1 MAGNK
6 GGILPEEI
14 LRYYELG
21 LEADRL
27 STAVGELERVRTQE
41 IIQRHLPDPPSI
53 ILDVGGGPG
62 TYACWLSERGYEVH
76 LVDPVPLHI
85 EQARLASTRQASL
98 SIASVHLGDARR
110 LGFAD
115 ECAHVVLLLG
125 PLYHLTRRRER
136 ISALQEAHRV
146 LKRGGLLFAVGI
158 SRFASTLAGL
168 IEGHFQDPAFIEIA
182 QQDLADGQHRNPTEK
197 ASYFTT
203 SFFHHPSQL
212 QAEVQDAGFSLE
224 NLLSIEG
231 PAVFLQDLE
240 AQWKDPGQRETI
252 LEAVRWLEGEPSLLG
267 FTGHIAAIGRKPR

>member
-1 MAGNK
+1 MEGGE

-14 LRYYELG
+14 QRYYELG

-41 IIQRHLPDPPSI
+41 IIQRYLPDPPSI

-62 TYACWLSERGYEVH
+62 TYACWLAERGYEVH
-76 LVDPVPLHI
+76 LVDPVPLHL
-85 EQARLASTRQASL
+85 EQAWAASTRQAPSP
-98 SIASVHLGDARR
+98 IASIHLGDARR
-110 LGFAD
+110 LAFAD
-115 ECAHVVLLLG
+115 ACAQVVLLLG

-146 LKRGGLLFAVGI
+146 LERGGLLFAVGI

-182 QQDLADGQHRNPTEK
+182 KQDLADGQHRNPTRK

-203 SFFHHPSQL
+203 SFFHHPSEL
-212 QAEVQDAGFSLE
+212 KAEVREAGFSLE
-224 NLLSIEG
+224 SLLSVEG
-231 PAVFLQDLE
+231 AAVFLQDLE
-240 AQWKDPGQRETI
+240 AQWEDHGQRETI
-252 LEAVRWLEGEPSLLG
+252 LDAVRWLEDEPSLLG
-267 FTGHIAAIGRKPR
+267 LTGHLAVIGRKSG